1 MHINGPAQFQH
12 VLFKVNLPLRGAVR
26 INCDKTWHLIYD
38 NQRIFTSNYLW
49 SYQNLSLHLNKDLHK
64 VTLPDQPQ
72 LIEVLPMP
80 REAR

>member
-1 MHINGPAQFQH
+1 M
-12 VLFKVNLPLRGAVR
+12 LFKVNPPLRGAVK
-26 INCDKTWHLIYD
+26 INCDKAWHLIYD
-38 NQRIFTSNYLW
+38 NQLIFTSNYLW
-49 SYQNLSLHLNKDLHK
+49 SYQTLSLPLNKDRHK